1 MKTRTNGEIAYKRP
15 EVAISS
21 LATIIAA
28 AVAYKEEYIY
38 QDPKER
44 SGVEYLSKG

>member
-1 MKTRTNGEIAYKRP
+1 MKTRTNGKIAYKRP

-21 LATIIAA
+21 LAEIIAA
-28 AVAYKEEYIY
+28 EVGHKEEYIY

-44 SGVEYLSKG
+44 NGVEYLSKG